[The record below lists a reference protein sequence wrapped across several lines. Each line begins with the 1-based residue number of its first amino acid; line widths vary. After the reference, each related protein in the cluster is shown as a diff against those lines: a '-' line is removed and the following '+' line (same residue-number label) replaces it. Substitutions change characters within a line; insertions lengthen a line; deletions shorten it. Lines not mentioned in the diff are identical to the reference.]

1 MRIKELINRFEQDYP
16 LETSEDW
23 DNSGVQ
29 VGDVNQELKNVMV
42 TLEITAEALTKA
54 VEEDVN
60 LIICHH
66 PLIFPTISNI
76 DKDNF
81 KGSKLINAIKNNIV
95 IYASHSSTDM
105 AGFNEYIFN
114 RLGFQ
119 SEGKILYTNESKT
132 LAYGD
137 FANKEISLRPLV
149 EQIKENLDLDN
160 IVVWGDK
167 NKFSKIGLV
176 TGSGMSFIED
186 VKKLGIDLFITGD
199 IGHHD
204 AMDAIEQGITLI
216 DISHEGS
223 EKFFTYFVER
233 ILDEEFEDG
242 QINVI
247 KYYNED
253 KYLRKIM

>member
-1 MRIKELINRFEQDYP
+1 MRIKELISRFEKDYP
-16 LETSEDW
+16 LETSEAW
-23 DNSGVQ
+23 DNSGIQ
-29 VGDVNQELKNVMV
+29 VGDVNQDLKNIMV
-42 TLEITAEALTKA
+42 TLEITEEALDKA
-54 VEEDVN
+54 VAEDVN

-66 PLIFPTISNI
+66 PLIFPSIANI

-81 KGSKLINAIKNNIV
+81 KGSKLIKAIKNDIV
-95 IYASHSSTDM
+95 IYASHSPTDM
-105 AGFNEYIFN
+105 AGFNEYVFN

-119 SEGKILYTNESKT
+119 SEGKIVYTNESKT

-137 FANKEISLRPLV
+137 YANCEINLRPLV
-149 EQIKENLDLDN
+149 EQIKENLDLDHL
-160 IVVWGDK
+160 IVWGDK
-167 NKFSKIGLV
+167 NKFNKIGLV

-186 VKKLGIDLFITGD
+186 VKRLGIDLFITGD
-199 IGHHD
+199 IGHHS

-233 ILDEEFEDG
+233 LLDEEFEDG
-242 QINVI
+242 EIKVI

>member
-1 MRIKELINRFEQDYP
+1 MRIKELISRFEKDYP

-23 DNSGVQ
+23 DNSGIQ
-29 VGDVNQELKNVMV
+29 VGDVNQDLKNIMV
-42 TLEITAEALTKA
+42 TLEITEEAIAKA

-66 PLIFPTISNI
+66 PLIFPTITNI

-81 KGSKLINAIKNNIV
+81 KGSKLIDAIKNDIV
-95 IYASHSSTDM
+95 IYASHSPTDM

-119 SEGKILYTNESKT
+119 SEGKILYTNDSKT

-137 FANKEISLRPLV
+137 YASKKICLRPLV
-149 EQIKENLDLDN
+149 EQIKENLDLDHL
-160 IVVWGDK
+160 VVWGDR

-186 VKKLGIDLFITGD
+186 VKRLGIDLFITGD

-204 AMDAIEQGITLI
+204 AMDAIEQDITLI

-233 ILDEEFEDG
+233 VLDEEFEDG
-242 QINVI
+242 QIKVI